1 MYIESGIERNG
12 KIRRILYILNW
23 KRIKN
28 KGEIDRMRNNYL
40 IIELEN
46 NREDFTDTWNIINAI
61 KKNKIANLK
70 DCKNIYYYNV
80 LEEIGG
86 EGKLIAQIDK
96 ERCKMLNATKEQ
108 ICAECGICLWI
119 KDKAENDII
128 EYQYLALILQNVEDV
143 ICYIYPDIEE
153 RIYEVYNEVSCY
165 FSLFVQRH
173 NRRKKIWINRRRGD
187 DNGIEEL
194 RTELSNNSYKI
205 IPLIEFEYKEW
216 EEGKKNSVLEN
227 WTRTVGQFLQDCDA
241 DREIREMEPFQ
252 ELSYRLSNAKKN
264 LKNAEAKKDV
274 SVKVLERRNKY
285 NEEIKNLQRKRKR
298 LEEIGRRNEDCR
310 LLCQCLNYFVIN
322 PKSKNIDEMERYKLL
337 FRNEDIQEILDD
349 ASFLAFF
356 ILCIQVHFMKN
367 ETTLD
372 VDEIRMLLIN
382 AEELAEGIVQLLE
395 NLHHSSKKRGLFS
408 IRIHEKMT
416 EKNYLSAIYP
426 DYSNEKDGSRYNF
439 EFRVLDHSRYNIVES
454 FKNSNEKSEQEIPN
468 DFGVKDFFEGVGEDR
483 FWEEY
488 NRKPENL
495 VHHYGLKIFSTIIS
509 NNGGRFRV
517 VSSSKTNLN
526 LKKECYYNGE
536 GKFSRGKHI
545 PGTEYDILLPM
556 SYDVKPLN
564 PSIDADIQYQ
574 FDMKKQ
580 FHVKLFDSMTAWQ
593 KVIEHDDGLVNGQS
607 RKEKRIDGLAD
618 GIQEW
623 LVKMEVNLGLNSE
636 EVTDEIVTV
645 ISAKDWGGN
654 RLEILCKALVLCLIK
669 WKPQNSQG
677 FNIIIK
683 DCTPN
688 DFISIARM
696 FAIFY
701 SKGILSN
708 YMDRLQIYLSGMDQS
723 EEFIIA
729 GNNLNSL
736 FTMASKLTLV
746 RGIQQYCMK
755 SIEYILRKF
764 QMNDAEEHEMQE
776 LQLVP
781 FDILELPSTKE
792 TLFEQAVKRVLE
804 SDIQRYSF
812 GCKVRHTHMRI
823 GSKLHISEF
832 FEAELLFHNN
842 YYVARFA
849 LLILRRLEKEL
860 QKDKSIMFV
869 GYETYSELL
878 LYEIVTNLN
887 AKGFNSSY
895 MIYEQ
900 RQEGTFRYYDSI
912 QYLKEKENLVFI
924 LIVPINSSM
933 TTHSKLQ
940 AWLYQEIEKAGL
952 GRDICIAQQYA
963 IILIR
968 SSQEGEKLDDME
980 ENYYASMQKGIVRAS
995 FLPED
1000 RNTIQ
1005 YFVCI
1010 NTKWSDPLL
1019 CEFCFPPKSMLKERP
1034 LIETNRSSIIPI
1046 QMLGIQEKDILK
1058 LEEKSEEVKTY
1069 INEEN
1074 QRRVY
1079 KLGEALIYK
1088 HIVRNGN
1095 HFIFYFELEKYFIQN
1110 RNEIIN
1116 WLKGIKECKK
1126 KNIGIVYDVIVAPLH
1141 YSNAGFVAEVNYH
1154 LYGNAALVLNFEVDK
1169 EFRENVRTKYSN
1181 VIGLY
1186 KKLIDMGNPAELRF
1200 HFVDDNII
1208 TGNTFLR
1215 AKSLFASLL
1224 PGEHSK
1230 VKVKVFDDI
1239 IVLLNRM
1246 SEASIMNC
1254 VQDRKDYYAYVFLNI
1269 SSMRNHEDACSLCK
1283 IVENSIT
1290 LRDQSATNR
1299 MYKYWDE
1306 KIVYHQVKK
1315 PEEYR
1320 DLRDAETQQRAI
1332 RRMLC
1337 THEINENLKYM
1348 GHLRNETD
1356 EVKKVM
1362 LHLMSARGNSEESI
1376 EWIISY
1382 IKIFSRP
1389 FVSFRKSCQEASF
1402 AIMLE
1407 LIEFMARELCE
1418 NDSKLRN
1425 SKFTKHGDLKAL
1437 CCVIRDAVIKYKQG
1451 DKVFSLFLT
1460 LMQRLSVLGSN
1471 YVIRKE
1477 NIVNLFSFVEIFIQ
1491 KSYISE
1497 EKWQRF
1503 IHKYISI
1510 IKRIVCL
1517 SSDENKCIYLEHIIL
1532 FGEEYGKGT
1541 GGNKIIESDPDRE
1554 FVFSLPQKIA
1564 QHNGKEFVEVLFL
1577 ENTRVLYDGIHDL
1590 NREMTAEISLD
1601 SLSKQLK
1608 NKYYF
1613 KNFKRLLTYYHFIDV
1628 REDEVTFTPG
1638 CAESVLA
1645 MVKVYRMLCETGE
1658 EQGERDV
1665 ETFYNSFLEYVEV
1678 ITKTNAQL
1686 LIPALPTDG
1695 GKIVYKKQRDMEIGR
1710 EEIDYA
1716 REKFV
1721 YDTYAI
1727 SESEDKK
1734 KKVLIK
1740 YKNYVGR
1747 EFSEKEKNQMNE
1759 VYLELLFPCTTSQI
1773 QIMIA
1778 IKCIMIF
1785 RALIIKNLEKDFS
1798 NNLMQ
1803 KWSAEQSF
1811 KKNMKLERAS
1821 DHTDKDELAGALNLI
1836 SKGMGNWEK
1845 EYQKTLFELV
1855 INSYIARFN
1864 VQLLAESYPE
1874 GENME
1879 CSFAYVYKKQLKSL
1893 LDVLHEIQDFKI
1905 LDETGEER
1913 FSQKVLNSRIR
1924 MYENDRRYERLSIR
1938 RLSIIFVELVL
1949 SAIKYSDNQII
1960 YIYREQNYLVA
1971 KNTFVSD
1978 KDIAVIKK
1986 EAHDSSSRKKE
1997 GISLAVIKEL
2007 VDSFYLLDKENGVI
2021 IDAEEVEE
2029 KKFYLVKL
2037 PIFME

>member
-1 MYIESGIERNG
+1 
-12 KIRRILYILNW
+12 
-23 KRIKN
+23 
-28 KGEIDRMRNNYL
+28 MRSSYL
-40 IIELEN
+40 VIELEN
-46 NREDFTDTWNIINAI
+46 NSEDFTDAWNVINKI
-61 KKNKIANLK
+61 KKNKIANVNN
-70 DCKNIYYYNV
+70 CKNIYYYNV
-80 LEEIGG
+80 SEEIGG
-86 EGKLIAQIDK
+86 EGRLIAQIDK
-96 ERCKMLNATKEQ
+96 EHYKMKNATKEQ
-108 ICAECGICLWI
+108 MCAECGICLWI
-119 KDKAENDII
+119 KDKAENDTI
-128 EYQYLALILQNVEDV
+128 EYQYLALILQNTEDV
-143 ICYIYPDIEE
+143 VCYIYPDTED

-165 FSLFVQRH
+165 FSLFIQRH
-173 NRRKKIWINRRRGD
+173 NRGKRIWINRRRGN
-187 DNGIEEL
+187 DNGIEML
-194 RTELSNNSYKI
+194 GTSNYSYKI
-205 IPLIEFEYKEW
+205 IPLIEFEHKEW

-227 WTRTVGQFLQDCDA
+227 WTRTVGQFLQDCEA
-241 DREIREMEPFQ
+241 SHEICEMEPYQ
-252 ELSYRLSNAKKN
+252 ELSYRLSNAKTN
-264 LKNAEAKKDV
+264 LKNAKAKENE

-285 NEEIKNLQRKRKR
+285 NEEIKNLRLKRDRLDVISRKS
-298 LEEIGRRNEDCR
+298 EDCR
-310 LLCQCLNYFVIN
+310 LLCRCINYFVMN
-322 PKSKNIDEMERYKLL
+322 PKSKKTEEMERYKSF
-337 FRNEDIQEILDD
+337 FRNEDFQEILED

-356 ILCIQVHFMKN
+356 ILCIQVYFMKS
-367 ETTLD
+367 ETVLD
-372 VDEIRMLLIN
+372 VDKIRMLLIN

-395 NLHHSSKKRGLFS
+395 NLHHSSEKRGLFS
-408 IRIHEKMT
+408 IRIHEKKK
-416 EKNYLSAIYP
+416 EKNYLSAVYP
-426 DYSNEKDGSRYNF
+426 DYCVEEDDSKYNF
-439 EFRVLDHSRYNIVES
+439 EFRILDYSRYNIVKS
-454 FKNSNEKSEQEIPN
+454 FKNSNKESERKIPD
-468 DFGVKDFFEGVGEDR
+468 DFGVKDFFKCVGKDG
-483 FWEEY
+483 FWKEY
-488 NRKPENL
+488 NKKPENL
-495 VHHYGLKIFSTIIS
+495 VHHYGLQIFSTIIS

-517 VSSSKTNLN
+517 VSSSKANLII
-526 LKKECYYNGE
+526 KKECYYNGK

-556 SYDVKPLN
+556 RYDVKPLN

-593 KVIEHDDGLVNGQS
+593 KIIEHDNGLVNGQDK
-607 RKEKRIDGLAD
+607 KEKRINDLKD
-618 GIQEW
+618 SIQEW
-623 LVKMEVNLGLNSE
+623 LEKQEAGLEQNSKEVP
-636 EVTDEIVTV
+636 DEIVTV
-645 ISAKDWGGN
+645 ISARDWGRN
-654 RLEILCKALVLCLIK
+654 RLEILCKALVLCLIE

-677 FNIIIK
+677 FNVIVK
-683 DCTPN
+683 DCSSN
-688 DFISIARM
+688 DFISIARI

-701 SKGILSN
+701 SKGTLSN
-708 YMDRLQIYLSGMDQS
+708 YMDRLQIYLSGVDQS

-746 RGIQQYCMK
+746 RGIQPYCLK

-764 QMNDAEEHEMQE
+764 QMNDAEEHEAQE
-776 LQLVP
+776 LRLVP
-781 FDILELPSTKE
+781 FDILELPSTTE

-812 GCKVRHTHMRI
+812 GCKVKHTHMRI

-860 QKDKSIMFV
+860 QKDKPVMFV

-887 AKGFNSSY
+887 AKGFDSSY

-952 GRDICIAQQYA
+952 EQDICIVQQYA

-968 SSQEGEKLDDME
+968 SGQEGEEPDDME
-980 ENYYASMQKGIVRAS
+980 EDYYASMQKGIVRAT

-1000 RNTIQ
+1000 RNTIR

-1010 NTKWSDPLL
+1010 NTKWNDPLM
-1019 CEFCFPPKSMLKERP
+1019 CKFCFPSKSMLEERP

-1046 QMLGIQEKDILK
+1046 QMLGIQEKDILNFK
-1058 LEEKSEEVKTY
+1058 GKNGEKKTS
-1069 INEEN
+1069 IDEEN
-1074 QRRVY
+1074 QRRVDR
-1079 KLGEALIYK
+1079 LGGALIYK

-1095 HFIFYFELEKYFIQN
+1095 HFMFYFELEKYFIQN
-1110 RNEIIN
+1110 RGEIID
-1116 WLKGIKECKK
+1116 WLQGIKECKK
-1126 KNIGIVYDVIVAPLH
+1126 KCEGIIYDVIVAPLH

-1154 LYGNAALVLNFEVDK
+1154 LYGNAALVLNFEVEK
-1169 EFRENVRTKYSN
+1169 EYRENVRTKYSN

-1224 PGEHSK
+1224 PNEHSK

-1254 VQDRKDYYAYVFLNI
+1254 VQDRKDYHAYVFLNI
-1269 SSMRNHEDACSLCK
+1269 SSMRNHEDACTLCK
-1283 IVENSIT
+1283 VVENSVT

-1299 MYKYWDE
+1299 MYEYWDK

-1315 PEEYR
+1315 PEECREIY
-1320 DLRDAETQQRAI
+1320 LGDAETRQRAI

-1337 THEINENLKYM
+1337 THEINEHLKKIGY
-1348 GHLRNETD
+1348 LRNETD
-1356 EVKKVM
+1356 QVKSGM
-1362 LHLMSARGNSEESI
+1362 LKLMSRRKDSEDAI

-1407 LIEFMARELCE
+1407 LMEFMTKELCK
-1418 NDSKLRN
+1418 NDSKLKNNR
-1425 SKFTKHGDLKAL
+1425 FTKYGDLKDL
-1437 CCVIRDAVIKYKQG
+1437 CCAIRDAVIKWEQG
-1451 DKVFSLFLT
+1451 DKVFSLFLI

-1477 NIVNLFSFVEIFIQ
+1477 NISNLFSFVDMFMR
-1491 KSYISE
+1491 KSYIPK
-1497 EKWQRF
+1497 EKWQKF
-1503 IHKYISI
+1503 IQKYISI
-1510 IKRIVCL
+1510 VKRIVCL

-1532 FGEEYGKGT
+1532 FGEEYGKRD
-1541 GGNKIIESDPDRE
+1541 KEKEIVESESNRE
-1554 FVFSLPQKIA
+1554 FAFSLPQGTALSK
-1564 QHNGKEFVEVLFL
+1564 GKEFVEILFL

-1590 NREMTAEISLD
+1590 NREMTAGISLN
-1601 SLSKQLK
+1601 SLSQQLK
-1608 NKYYF
+1608 DKYYF
-1613 KNFKRLLTYYHFIDV
+1613 KNFTRLLTYYHFVQIKG
-1628 REDEVTFTPG
+1628 EEVSFEEG
-1638 CAESVLA
+1638 CDESVLA
-1645 MVKVYRMLCETGE
+1645 MVKLYRMLCETGK
-1658 EQGERDV
+1658 EQEERDV
-1665 ETFYNSFLEYVEV
+1665 ETFYNNLLEYVEI
-1678 ITKTNAQL
+1678 ITKSKAQL
-1686 LIPALPTDG
+1686 LIPAVSTDV
-1695 GKIVYKKQRDMEIGR
+1695 GKIVYKKQRNMEIGR
-1710 EEIDYA
+1710 EEIDYD
-1716 REKFV
+1716 RENFV

-1740 YKNYVGR
+1740 YRNYIGKDY
-1747 EFSEKEKNQMNE
+1747 SEEEKNQMNE
-1759 VYLELLFPCTTSQI
+1759 VYLELLFQRTMSQL
-1773 QIMIA
+1773 QILIA
-1778 IKCIMIF
+1778 IKCIIIF
-1785 RALIIKNLEKDFS
+1785 RDLIVKNMEKDFS

-1821 DHTDKDELAGALNLI
+1821 DHTDKDELAGRLKLI
-1836 SKGMGNWEK
+1836 SRGMDNWGK
-1845 EYQKTLFELV
+1845 EYQKALFELV

-1864 VQLLAESYPE
+1864 VQLLADALPE
-1874 GENME
+1874 GENTE
-1879 CSFAYVYKKQLKSL
+1879 CSFAYIYKKQLKAL
-1893 LDVLHEIQDFKI
+1893 LDVLHKIEDFKI
-1905 LDETGEER
+1905 LDESGEER
-1913 FSQKVLNSRIR
+1913 FSQQVLDAQIR
-1924 MYENDRRYERLSIR
+1924 MYESDRRYERLSIR
-1938 RLSIIFVELVL
+1938 RLSIIVIELVL
-1949 SAIKYSDNQII
+1949 SAIRYSDNKIVH
-1960 YIYREQNYLVA
+1960 IYREQNYLVA

-1978 KDIAVIKK
+1978 KNIAVIKQ

-2007 VDSFYLLDKENGVI
+2007 VDSFYLLDKDNGVI
-2021 IDAEEVEE
+2021 IDAEETEE

-2037 PIFME
+2037 PIFMD